1 MDINDLMGTA
11 ERALARIRNLSD
23 DVKMECDDSVT
34 SDLDG
39 LWNKETSEA
48 CARKVCELAVYRA
61 AKSRLDRGLLD
72 RILGNWLE
80 LFSDPKDS
88 DLDLDVEKFGDLG
101 VETGLGY
108 EIAFQIYQ
116 KVIFSAKDYLV

>member
-1 MDINDLMGTA
+1 MGTA
-11 ERALARIRNLSD
+11 ERAIARSRRLSG
-23 DVKMECDDSVT
+23 DVKMECDDFGT
-34 SDLDG
+34 STLDG
-39 LWNKETSEA
+39 LWSKETSET

-61 AKSRLDRGLLD
+61 AKSRFESSMLD
-72 RILGNWLE
+72 RILGNWLD

-108 EIAFQIYQ
+108 EIAFRIYQ
-116 KVIFSAKDYLV
+116 KVNSLNADFSLLLRLT